1 MLYNIINVRGDIMFR
16 KMRRMDKA
24 MDEAAALELLKK
36 CEYGIVS
43 TIGSDGYPYGV
54 PVNYAYKD
62 GFLYFHCATTGHK
75 LDNIMENSKVSF
87 CAVGESEIISKNFS
101 TKYESVILFGKASL
115 VEDDNEKKEALL
127 EIIKKYSPNYIES
140 GKKYIESDFDKAKV
154 VKIEIEHIT
163 GKKAKE

>member
-1 MLYNIINVRGDIMFR
+1 
-16 KMRRMDKA
+16 
-24 MDEAAALELLKK
+24 
-36 CEYGIVS
+36 
-43 TIGSDGYPYGV
+43 
-54 PVNYAYKD
+54 
-62 GFLYFHCATTGHK
+62 
-75 LDNIMENSKVSF
+75 
-87 CAVGESEIISKNFS
+87 
-101 TKYESVILFGKASL
+101 